1 MFVFW
6 SPTELAYTMKVNE
19 KCDVYSFGVLALE
32 ILFGKHPGD
41 FISSLSV
48 ASSTIDAMSLID
60 KLDLRLSHPINP
72 VVKEVISMTK
82 IVVACLTES
91 PRSRP
96 TMEQVCKELVMSN
109 SS

>member
-1 MFVFW
+1 M
-6 SPTELAYTMKVNE
+6 EVNE

-41 FISSLSV
+41 FTSSLS
-48 ASSTIDAMSLID
+48 AMGSTLNPMTFIDN
-60 KLDLRLSHPINP
+60 LDQRLPHLINP
-72 VVKEVISMTK
+72 IVKKVISMAM

-91 PRSRP
+91 PHSRP

-109 SS
+109 SSS